1 MKTMEKNISRRVN
14 NMNYK
19 KLKEDLLNKIGTS
32 RIMSLIV
39 TEDSA
44 SEKELLR
51 LAKKYNLNIS
61 DY

>member
-1 MKTMEKNISRRVN
+1 
-14 NMNYK
+14 MNYK

>member
-1 MKTMEKNISRRVN
+1 MN
-14 NMNYK
+14 NLNYK
-19 KLKEDLLNKIGTS
+19 KLKEDLLKKVGST

-44 SEKELLR
+44 SERELLR